1 VDNKCDPVSRGRSEG
16 GLGRAPAPATS
27 MKLVK
32 YRGQRR
38 RRKMNPYCIGER
50 GGGYRSKKRL
60 SACAVFA
67 TASKL

>member
-1 VDNKCDPVSRGRSEG
+1 
-16 GLGRAPAPATS
+16 